1 MRYVAARMGRTTQ
14 IVLRDVK
21 TRFIGD
27 VAVVTGIN
35 DLAGRGVRGA
45 DDRSGL
51 SLRFTQVWVL
61 QQGAWLRE
69 AFQATLIDQDS
80 APFA

>member
-1 MRYVAARMGRTTQ
+1 MGRTTQ
-14 IVLRDVK
+14 IAFRDVK
-21 TRFIGD
+21 TRVIGD

-35 DLAGRGVRGA
+35 DLAGSGVREA

-61 QQGAWLRE
+61 RQGAWLRE
-69 AFQATLIDQDS
+69 AFQATPINQDS